1 MRKIIYSLISISIF
15 AACAKEKV
23 GKQDFEISTSSLTY
37 KAGDS
42 VKFRISGNP
51 DNLMFYSGEDGHKYE
66 FRKRDSADN
75 DLQIE
80 FKSFVSFALI
90 YQNLQLLVSNDFN
103 GKADTPSVKAATWTD
118 ISDKAVFSAG
128 KDSVSSGIISL
139 KPYVNAQKPSAP
151 IYVAFRYTDYKKP
164 QGQNRWVIRTFSAN
178 NIAPDGTITPMAVMS
193 TGGWARVDFKNPA
206 FVWSIGTAQLLM
218 PSSSAAQA
226 ADDNE
231 DWVISKGFNPTYIKQ
246 DAGIALK
253 NISTTLPEYGY
264 VFTQP
269 GTYKVVFEGSA
280 VRYNGE
286 QRTTREVTLTI
297 TP

>member
-1 MRKIIYSLISISIF
+1 MRKIIYSLISIGLF

-23 GKQDFEISTSSLTY
+23 STPAFEISTSSLTY

-42 VKFRISGNP
+42 VKFKISGNP

-66 FRKRDSADN
+66 LRKRDSADN

-80 FKSFVSFALI
+80 FRSLVQFGLI

-103 GKADTPSVKAATWTD
+103 GKADTNAVKAATWTD
-118 ISDKAVFSAG
+118 ISSKATFSAG
-128 KDSVSSGIISL
+128 KDSVPSGLISL
-139 KPYVNAQKPSAP
+139 KPYVNAQKPSSP
-151 IYVAFRYTDYKKP
+151 IYVAFRYTDYKKT

-178 NIAPDGTITPMAVMS
+178 NVAPDGTVTPMAVMA
-193 TGGWARVDFKNPA
+193 TGGWQQVNFKNTS
-206 FVWSIGTAQLLM
+206 FVWSISTAQLLM
-218 PSSSAAQA
+218 PSSAAT

-253 NISTTLPEYGY
+253 NISTTLPEYAY
-264 VFTQP
+264 VFTKP

>member
-1 MRKIIYSLISISIF
+1 MRKIIYSLVSIGIF

-23 GKQDFEISTSSLTY
+23 SAPNFEVSTASLTY

-42 VKFRISGNP
+42 VKFKISGNP
-51 DNLMFYSGEDGHKYE
+51 DNLMFYSGEQGHKYE
-66 FRKRDSADN
+66 LRKRDSADN

-80 FKSFVSFALI
+80 FKSLVQFGLI
-90 YQNLQLLVSNDFN
+90 YQNLQVLVSNDFN

-118 ISDKAVFSAG
+118 ISSKATFSAG

-139 KPYVNAQKPSAP
+139 KPYVNAQKPSSL
-151 IYVAFRYTDYKKP
+151 IYVAFRYTDYKKA

-178 NIAPDGTITPMAVMS
+178 NIAPDGTVTPMAVMS
-193 TGGWARVDFKNPA
+193 TGGWQQVNFKNTA
-206 FVWSIGTAQLLM
+206 FVWSLSAAQLLM
-218 PSSSAAQA
+218 PSSAAT

-231 DWVISKGFNPTYIKQ
+231 DWAISKGFDPTYIKQ
-246 DAGIALK
+246 DVGTALK
-253 NISTTLPEYGY
+253 NISTVLPEYGY

-269 GTYKVVFEGSA
+269 GTYKVVFEGSS

>member
-1 MRKIIYSLISISIF
+1 MRNIIYSLIAVGLF
-15 AACAKEKV
+15 ASCAKEKV
-23 GKQDFEISTSSLTY
+23 GAPNFEVSTTSLTY

-42 VKFRISGNP
+42 VKFSISGNP
-51 DNLMFYSGEDGHKYE
+51 DNLMFYSGEQGHKYE
-66 FRKRDSADN
+66 LRKRDSAEN

-80 FKSFVSFALI
+80 FRSFVSFAVI
-90 YQNLQLLVSNDFN
+90 YPNLQLMVSNDFS

-118 ISDKAVFSAG
+118 ITSKAVFSTG
-128 KDSVSSGIISL
+128 KDSVPSGLISL
-139 KPYVNAQKPSAP
+139 KPYVNTQKPSSP

-164 QGQNRWVIRTFSAN
+164 LGQNRWVIRTFGAN
-178 NIAPDGTITPMAVMS
+178 NVAPDGTVTPMAVMA
-193 TGGWARVDFKNPA
+193 TGGWQQVNFKNTA

-246 DAGIALK
+246 DVGTVLK
-253 NISTTLPEYGY
+253 NISTTLPEFSY

-286 QRTTREVTLTI
+286 QRTVREVTLTI

>member
-1 MRKIIYSLISISIF
+1 MRNIIYSLISISIF
-15 AACAKEKV
+15 ASCAKEKV
-23 GKQDFEISTSSLTY
+23 GTPDFEVSTSSLSY

-42 VKFRISGNP
+42 VKFRFSGNP
-51 DNLMFYSGEDGHKYE
+51 DNIIFYSGEQGHKYE
-66 FRKRDSADN
+66 YRKRDSADN
-75 DLQIE
+75 DLQVE
-80 FKSFVSFALI
+80 FKSFISFGLN
-90 YQNLQLLVSNDFN
+90 YPNLQLLVSNDFT

-118 ISDKAVFSAG
+118 ISNKAVFSTT
-128 KDSVSSGIISL
+128 KDSTPSGLISL

-151 IYVAFRYTDYKKP
+151 VYLAFRYTDYKKP

-178 NIAPDGTITPMAVMS
+178 NVSPDGTVTPLAVMA
-193 TGGWARVDFKNPA
+193 TGGWQGVNFKNTA

-218 PSSSAAQA
+218 PSSTAT

-231 DWVISKGFNPTYIKQ
+231 DWVISKGFDPTYIKQ

-253 NISTTLPEYGY
+253 NISITLPEYGY
-264 VFTQP
+264 VFKQP
-269 GTYKVVFEGSA
+269 GTYKVVFEASA

-286 QRTTREVTLTI
+286 QRASREVTLTI